1 MRSLIAV
8 VGESTISHPDAA
20 ALAEDIGRRIA
31 EAGFGLICGGL
42 GGVMEAACRGAK
54 RAGGLTIGLLPGADV
69 AGANPH
75 LDVAIPTGAGQ
86 MRNVIIVLAAKA
98 VIAIGGGAGTLSEIG
113 HALRAGRRVVGL
125 RTWETAIAGQPSG
138 MLVAK
143 TADEAVRMAVGREG
157 E

>member
-20 ALAEDIGRRIA
+20 ALAED
-31 EAGFGLICGGL
+31 
-42 GGVMEAACRGAK
+42 
-54 RAGGLTIGLLPGADV
+54 V

-75 LDVAIPTGAGQ
+75 LDVAIPIGAGQ

-125 RTWETAIAGQPSG
+125 RTWELTIAGQLSG